1 MVVLEERTDNVSGFL
16 DLEAVADDR
25 EDGGR
30 RGGRVELRYAL
41 AEKFGE
47 RNGAS
52 TGSDRREEVEVEKG
66 VGVVVGGDIG
76 VILGLDIKEL
86 AGEHDVGEGIY
97 LNALG
102 LIVLSGGFSVRLV
115 SPHPFQ
121 TQCNFYCLLE
131 HAKRV
136 ALCVRQV
143 WSYAGRL
150 FVDTKVFCSHGCVL
164 SPICTRLV
172 VGDHAWRQMR

>member
-1 MVVLEERTDNVSGFL
+1 MVVLEEITDNVSGFL

-52 TGSDRREEVEVEKG
+52 TASDRREEVETEEE
-66 VGVVVGGDIG
+66 VGVVVGGDIE

-86 AGEHDVGEGIY
+86 AGKHDCW
-97 LNALG
+97 
-102 LIVLSGGFSVRLV
+102 GGD
-115 SPHPFQ
+115 
-121 TQCNFYCLLE
+121 
-131 HAKRV
+131 
-136 ALCVRQV
+136 LCKCARPNR
-143 WSYAGRL
+143 A
-150 FVDTKVFCSHGCVL
+150 
-164 SPICTRLV
+164 
-172 VGDHAWRQMR
+172 